1 MVLWKEA
8 KSEGGMLAKGAFLIH
23 RFSAIDSS

>member
-8 KSEGGMLAKGAFLIH
+8 KSEGGMPAKGASLIH
-23 RFSAIDSS
+23 RFSVIDSS